1 MSTQTTLERSRQI
14 VFNLG
19 PVTDVPFGLGRC
31 FQVMGE
37 EIAVFRQRDGRIF
50 AIQNRCPHRGGP
62 LADGLAG
69 NGTVVC
75 PLHAH
80 KFDLCSGHGSDGH
93 ECVKTFRVAVV
104 DGNIHLS
111 GSNS

>member
-1 MSTQTTLERSRQI
+1 MSTQTILETPRQT

-19 PVTDVPFGLGRC
+19 PASDVPFGLGRC

-50 AIQNRCPHRGGP
+50 AVQNRCPHRGGP

-69 NGTVVC
+69 NGSVVC

-80 KFDLCSGHGSDGH
+80 KFDLCSGKGSEVH
-93 ECVKTFRVAVV
+93 ECVKSFRVTVV
-104 DGNIHLS
+104 GGDIHLS
-111 GSNS
+111 GGQL